1 METGMIK
8 RGSGAVSLMEIRL
21 HPERY
26 PRLKDIP
33 EEQAVTALKQIVV
46 TATMYR
52 GQEIDESKADFTART
67 LRTELMEETQYGAQF
82 VTLEEIRRAV
92 KKAVLEDA
100 DLYGINVASLY
111 KVILNYV
118 KGEGHAADN
127 SAHEYVK
134 AQRRAIAQGRA
145 ADTMLQVYAGK
156 LNNNFKTK

>member
-1 METGMIK
+1 MIK
-8 RGSGAVSLMEIRL
+8 RGAGADTLLEIRL
-21 HPERY
+21 HPERH

-33 EEQAVTALKQIVV
+33 AEQAVTALKQVVV

-118 KGEGHAADN
+118 KGEGHAAD
-127 SAHEYVK
+127 SAAHEYVK
-134 AQRRAIAQGRA
+134 AQRRALAQGRA

-156 LNNNFKTK
+156 LNNNFKLK